1 MKKLFFFLI
10 FCCLFLL
17 SATSRGAGG
26 ASEYRIFPRDILE
39 IRVYDNLDLT
49 QRLEVSE
56 SGEISF
62 PLIGK
67 VKVTGLTT
75 PEAEQTLKNS
85 LTEYI
90 VNPQV
95 AVLVAQRQKIYV
107 SGEVNKPG
115 AYELTAGMTVMEA
128 IALAGGF
135 KVRELNQQDQTII
148 IRSAEIIPVK
158 ISDIAL
164 KGDKSKNIFLKPND
178 LIVAPQRQKIYV
190 SGEVK
195 KPGAYEI
202 TVGMTVFEA
211 ITLAG
216 GFTDF
221 AAPNKTSVRRTKGD
235 KKEAI
240 AVPISEILKRGDKN
254 KDIVLEPGD
263 VIIVP
268 ETFF

>member
-1 MKKLFFFLI
+1 MRKLFFSLI
-10 FCCLFLL
+10 FCSLFFLPA
-17 SATSRGAGG
+17 SSRGVNGI
-26 ASEYRIFPRDILE
+26 SEYRIFPRDILE
-39 IRVYDNLDLT
+39 IRVYDNPDLT
-49 QRLEVSE
+49 QRLEVSG

-67 VKVTGLTT
+67 IKVVGLTT
-75 PEAEQTLKNS
+75 PEAEQTLKNN
-85 LTEYI
+85 LAEYI

-95 AVLVAQRQKIYV
+95 AILVAQRQKIYV
-107 SGEVNKPG
+107 SGEVSTPG

-135 KVRELNQQDQTII
+135 KVQEFNQQDQTII
-148 IRSAEIIPVK
+148 IRGAEIIPVK

-164 KGDKSKNIFLKPND
+164 RGDKSKNIFLKPND

-195 KPGAYEI
+195 KPGAYELTAGI
-202 TVGMTVFEA
+202 TVFEA

-240 AVPISEILKRGDKN
+240 IVPIAEILKRGDKK
-254 KDIVLEPGD
+254 KDITLEPGD

>member
-1 MKKLFFFLI
+1 MHKLFFFLVP
-10 FCCLFLL
+10 CLFLL
-17 SATSRGAGG
+17 PAQSRAADN

-39 IRVYDNLDLT
+39 IRVYDNPDLT

-67 VKVTGLTT
+67 IKVAGLTT
-75 PEAEQTLKNS
+75 PEAEGALGRS
-85 LTEYI
+85 LSEYI

-95 AVLVAQRQKIYV
+95 AILVAQRQKIYI

-135 KVRELNQQDQTII
+135 KVQELNQQDQTII
-148 IRSAEIIPVK
+148 IRGTEIIPVK

-164 KGDKSKNIFLKPND
+164 KGDKTTNIFLKPND
-178 LIVAPQRQKIYV
+178 QIVAPQRQKIYV

-195 KPGAYEI
+195 KPGAYEL

-221 AAPNKTSVRRTKGD
+221 AAPNKTSVRRTKGG
-235 KKEAI
+235 KKEVI
-240 AVPISEILKRGDKN
+240 AVPIAEILKRGDKK
-254 KDIVLEPGD
+254 KDITLESGD

>member
-1 MKKLFFFLI
+1 MNKIFLFFIFSSLFFLP
-10 FCCLFLL
+10 
-17 SATSRGAGG
+17 SPSRGADGR
-26 ASEYRIFPRDILE
+26 AEYRIFPRDILE
-39 IRVYDNLDLT
+39 IRVYDNPDLT

-67 VKVTGLTT
+67 VKVVGLTT
-75 PEAEQTLKNS
+75 PEAEQS
-85 LTEYI
+85 LGKSLSEYI

-107 SGEVNKPG
+107 SGEVSIPG

-135 KVRELNQQDQTII
+135 KVQELNQQDQTII
-148 IRSAEIIPVK
+148 IRGAEIIPVK
-158 ISDIAL
+158 ISEISL

-195 KPGAYEI
+195 KPGAYEL
-202 TVGMTVFEA
+202 TVGMNVFEA

-240 AVPISEILKRGDKN
+240 VVPISEILKRGDKK
-254 KDIVLEPGD
+254 KDITLEPGD

>member
-1 MKKLFFFLI
+1 MHKLLLFLFFCF
-10 FCCLFLL
+10 FSLL
-17 SATSRGAGG
+17 PATSRA
-26 ASEYRIFPRDILE
+26 ADNKAEYRIFPRDILE

-62 PLIGK
+62 PLVGK
-67 VKVTGLTT
+67 IKIAGLTT
-75 PEAEQTLKNS
+75 PEAEQALGKS
-85 LTEYI
+85 LADYI

-95 AVLVAQRQKIYV
+95 AILVAQRQKIYV
-107 SGEVNKPG
+107 SGEVSTPG

-135 KVRELNQQDQTII
+135 KVQELNQQDQTII
-148 IRSAEIIPVK
+148 IRGAEIIPVK

-195 KPGAYEI
+195 KPGAYEL

-240 AVPISEILKRGDKN
+240 VVPIAEILKRGDKK
-254 KDIVLEPGD
+254 KDITLEPGD